1 MEKPMSTFTT
11 LLRREWMQHRFAWL
25 LLCTLP
31 PLLIL
36 GAVLL
41 TPGVHIQPHEPL
53 AVLGLSTAL
62 VTGVLLALAW
72 LVLLFQ
78 APGLARR
85 DLQDRSIEFWLSLPV
100 SHAAS
105 LGAMLLMHWIVMP
118 WLALAAGFAASQ
130 LVGLA
135 AVAITSGAGAWL
147 DLPWGQL
154 LQAEL
159 AGLLRLALGSVLA
172 VLWLSP
178 LLLLLMAASARLK
191 RWGVPAVAGV
201 LLGSALVLQ
210 QLYGIGWVGDTLAVL
225 ASNAATGIVYAVSGH
240 HLLKIEGGRDALAA
254 MQTLPHW
261 LTRDA
266 GLALRDLAS
275 APFAGAMAFSAA
287 CFALLV
293 QLRRRAAG

>member
-1 MEKPMSTFTT
+1 MSTFTT
-11 LLRREWMQHRFAWL
+11 LLQREWMQHRFAWL

-36 GAVLL
+36 AAVLL
-41 TPGVHIQPHEPL
+41 TPGVRIQPREPL
-53 AVLGLSTAL
+53 AVLGLSTVL
-62 VTGVLLALAW
+62 VTSVLMALAW

-85 DLQDRSIEFWLSLPV
+85 DLQDRSVEFWLSLPT

-105 LGAMLLMHWIVMP
+105 LAAMLLMHWIVMP
-118 WLALAAGFAASQ
+118 WLALAAGFITSQ

-135 AVAITSGAGAWL
+135 AVAVTSGAGAWL
-147 DLPWGQL
+147 DQPWGAL
-154 LQAEL
+154 LRAEL

-178 LLLLLMAASARLK
+178 LLLLLMAASARLR
-191 RWGVPAVAGV
+191 RWGVPAVAGA
-201 LLGSALVLQ
+201 LAGGGLVLQ
-210 QLYGIGWVGDTLAVL
+210 QLYGFTGIRDALATL
-225 ASNAATGIVYAVSGH
+225 ASNAATSVLYALSGH
-240 HLLKIEGGRDALAA
+240 PMLKIEGGRDALAA
-254 MQTLPHW
+254 VHTLPSW
-261 LTRDA
+261 LARDA
-266 GLALRDLAS
+266 GLALQDLAS
-275 APFAGAMAFSAA
+275 APFAGAMVFSAA